1 MIAAKEWLLAVAI
14 AAATSPPGSCPR
26 LERYRLQNF
35 HFEGDDVAFLFER
48 LLDGTGWN
56 VEAGDDVFE
65 RVRMHGVNGSV
76 QSIIDRLSEQ
86 LGAVGF
92 TVLRKDD
99 QCVYFVGRRSAPVRT
114 RAVEDVWVHPQQTAA
129 TPPQAW
135 TPPAPAPSP
144 PPQPA
149 KGPAASPPT
158 IQGSAHAAPGTSGFV
173 PVPHAENVGDNQ
185 AGVGRDAPSAFE
197 TTVWTKERKLFH
209 ADTGLK
215 LSEQL
220 RKWVESEG
228 WRLVWEYPEDYVI
241 EFPFSV
247 RVEVDDNGG
256 AIEGIAREVL
266 RIYQRHGGLV
276 GAQAIVANGNQ
287 TLVIR

>member
-1 MIAAKEWLLAVAI
+1 MIAAKEWLLAAAI
-14 AAATSPPGSCPR
+14 AAATSPPGTCPR
-26 LERYRLQNF
+26 LERYRLHNF

-48 LLDGTGWN
+48 LLDGTGWS

-114 RAVEDVWVHPQQTAA
+114 RAVEDVWVHPQQSAA
-129 TPPQAW
+129 MTTQAW
-135 TPPAPAPSP
+135 TPPV
-144 PPQPA
+144 PPQTPQT
-149 KGPAASPPT
+149 KGPSGSPGTPPT
-158 IQGSAHAAPGTSGFV
+158 PASGTQETSGFM
-173 PVPHAENVGDNQ
+173 PIPQ
-185 AGVGRDAPSAFE
+185 ASSASDHQAAVSNE
-197 TTVWTKERKLFH
+197 TPEWPKERKLFH
-209 ADTGLK
+209 AETGLK

-220 RKWVESEG
+220 RQWVESEG

-241 EFPFSV
+241 EFPFSL
-247 RVEVDDNGG
+247 RVEVNDHRSV
-256 AIEGIAREVL
+256 IEGIAREVL